1 MRTISLLFLWCFSM
15 WSFLAQ
21 SQSNEGQEFWLG
33 FMQHRNVNNN
43 SKVVMIT
50 SKTNTSG
57 TVRVPLKGW
66 SQDFTVAANQVSLV
80 FLPAYTETLGSEIV
94 TENGV
99 QITTQEP
106 VSVYSHQ
113 YHSYRSEATVVLPT
127 ASLGNEYYA
136 MTYQGQWNQGLP
148 YPPEFL
154 IVAVED
160 GTEVT
165 ITPAARTERGNLAP
179 FTITLEAGE
188 TYQVRTADPL
198 EDLTGSHVVGNK
210 DFAFFGGSTW
220 AEVPS
225 GCAHKDNLLEQM
237 HPIPTW
243 GRQFVT
249 VPHKFL
255 NRDIF
260 RILAAEDNTVVEV
273 QDDNPMT
280 YTLNAGEFIEYE
292 QSEASYITSN
302 RPIQV
307 AQFIIGSTCNGHQ
320 WGDPSMTLLNS
331 IQQTRDTVTLHNSA
345 FQDIEETFI
354 NIIVQRDDVNSV
366 TFDGQP
372 LAQLGEQIQTVG
384 TNAEFAYV
392 QLEVNPG
399 SHTIISEGCGV
410 IATAYGYG
418 YIESYAY
425 SGGAS
430 FVDINANPI
439 PEGGCLND
447 TIFFDTGLSPK
458 RFSFDWDLGDGTT
471 STAAKFQHQYAE
483 LGDYPVRLI
492 VRDDCLGMED
502 TLRRDLRITLR
513 QAVEVNPDVLVC
525 QGEEVPLTAT
535 DLPGAEYEW
544 LGPNGYRNF
553 EQFPILENTLP
564 AMSGTYAVTGTIS
577 GCATFPAT
585 TEVKIVPTPAP
596 QLGPDTIICPVDT
609 DFSFTLY
616 PGDFEQYW
624 WQNGARTP
632 TFAVTQEGEYR
643 VEVADEF
650 GCLATDTVQLQEL
663 CATQLYVPNA
673 FSPNDDGENDE
684 FRAYGRS
691 IIAFRLTI
699 FNRWGAPVFETD
711 DPEQAWD
718 GQWRGEPAS
727 EGVYVWQI
735 QLEGYREDGSV
746 YSEVRSGDVTLLR
759 R

>member
-1 MRTISLLFLWCFSM
+1 MRTITFLLVWCFPLA
-15 WSFLAQ
+15 SFLAQ
-21 SQSNEGQEFWLG
+21 SQSNEGREFWLG

-66 SQDFTVAANQVSLV
+66 SQDFIVAANQVSLV

-99 QITTQEP
+99 QITTQNP

-127 ASLGNEYYA
+127 PSLGREYFA
-136 MTYQGQWNQGLP
+136 MTYNGQWHQGQP

-165 ITPAARTERGNLAP
+165 IMPTTRTERGNLAP

-198 EDLTGSHVVGNK
+198 EDLTGSYVIGNK

-225 GCAHKDNLLEQM
+225 GCPHKDNLLEQM
-237 HPIPTW
+237 HPVPTW
-243 GRQFVT
+243 GKQFVT
-249 VPHKFL
+249 IPHKML

-273 QDDNPMT
+273 QDSNPIT

-307 AQFIIGSTCNGHQ
+307 AQFIIGSTCNGHSL
-320 WGDPSMTLLNS
+320 GDPSMTLLNS
-331 IQQTRDTVTLHNSA
+331 VQQTRDTVTLHSSA
-345 FQDIEETFI
+345 FQEIEETYI
-354 NIIVQRDDVNSV
+354 NIIVQTDDRNSV

-372 LAQLGEQIQTVG
+372 LAQLGEQMQTVG
-384 TNAEFAYV
+384 INADFSYL
-392 QLEVNPG
+392 QLEVRPG

-410 IATAYGYG
+410 IASAYGYG

-425 SGGAS
+425 SGGAN
-430 FVDINANPI
+430 FVNINANPI

-471 STAAKFQHQYAE
+471 TTAAKFQHQYAE
-483 LGDYPVRLI
+483 LGEYPVRLI
-492 VRDDCLGMED
+492 VRDECLGTED
-502 TLRRDLRITLR
+502 TLRRDLQVTLR
-513 QAVEVNPDVLVC
+513 QAVDVEPDILVC
-525 QGEEVPLTAT
+525 EGEAVSLSAT
-535 DLPGAEYEW
+535 DLPGAAYKW
-544 LGPNGYRNF
+544 LGPNGYRKF
-553 EQFPILENTLP
+553 EQFPVLESTVP
-564 AMSGTYAVTGTIS
+564 DMSGAYAVTGTIS

-585 TEVKIVPTPAP
+585 TEVLIVPTPNP
-596 QLGPDTIICPVDT
+596 QLGPDTIICT
-609 DFSFTLY
+609 AESGFALELF
-616 PGDFEQYW
+616 PGKFAQYW
-624 WQNGARTP
+624 WQNGARNA
-632 TFAVTQEGEYR
+632 TFTVRQEGEYS
-643 VEVADEF
+643 VEVADRF
-650 GCLATDTVQLQEL
+650 GCTAADTVFLQEL
-663 CATQLYVPNA
+663 CPTQLYVPSA
-673 FSPNDDGENDE
+673 FSPNGDDENDE
-684 FRAYGRS
+684 FQAYGRS
-691 IIAFRLTI
+691 IISFQLAI
-699 FNRWGAPVFETD
+699 FNRWGVPVFETD
-711 DPEQAWD
+711 DPAEAWD
-718 GQWRGEPAS
+718 GNWKGEPAS
-727 EGVYVWQI
+727 VGVYVWQI
-735 QLEGYREDGSV
+735 QLEGYREDGSI
-746 YSEVRSGDVTLLR
+746 YSEVLSGDVTLVR
-759 R
+759 